1 MIAKLNGR
9 WEALSTAYVV
19 VFESGW
25 RQSFTWTN
33 SHVSVR
39 HVMEEKW
46 WPGPTCGPGSAYLLR
61 SPYLLELLSVSQPEL
76 TAVICQLHLC
86 ISKSSVTRWSI
97 KTIYTSFTHWLQF
110 HSQWQLY
117 LLTYDVQIA
126 VKTGTEVNPFLKIAV
141 RNACDH
147 RWQIIMNIKTF
158 YCL

>member
-1 MIAKLNGR
+1 MAKLIGR
-9 WEALSTAYVV
+9 WEALSTAHVI
-19 VFESGW
+19 VFERGW

-39 HVMEEKW
+39 HAMEEKC

-61 SPYLLELLSVSQPEL
+61 SPYLVELLSVSQPEL
-76 TAVICQLHLC
+76 TAIICQLHLC
-86 ISKSSVTRWSI
+86 ISKS
-97 KTIYTSFTHWLQF
+97 SFTHWLQF

-141 RNACDH
+141 RNACEH

-158 YCL
+158 YSVFKK